1 MKLGTLCLAQNCSR
15 HRAPCHTSHPW
26 WAAHLHLAHA
36 LLPSQWYDLPP
47 LLHFPMILF
56 SARYNPAP
64 IYVNWV
70 LVHWPN
76 AASTGYEPKHL
87 AENKQ
92 LTEDKRFA
100 EDKDL
105 AEHKDL
111 YVSNPCPST
120 NRSQRRPTIL
130 VWEHCDAP
138 SWVGLGRLANSC
150 SAGFTTVLA

>member
-1 MKLGTLCLAQNCSR
+1 
-15 HRAPCHTSHPW
+15 
-26 WAAHLHLAHA
+26 
-36 LLPSQWYDLPP
+36 
-47 LLHFPMILF
+47 MILF

-111 YVSNPCPST
+111 RVKPLSFHQSITAST
-120 NRSQRRPTIL
+120 YDSGESIATLPPESDL
-130 VWEHCDAP
+130 DD
-138 SWVGLGRLANSC
+138 
-150 SAGFTTVLA
+150 